1 MLSMALPVIVES
13 HRLSARRLTRIHAA
27 MWIGP
32 MLRNSGNADAR
43 TAAPAAMT
51 NTT

>member
-1 MLSMALPVIVES
+1 MLSMAFPVIVDS

-27 MWIGP
+27 TWTGP

-43 TAAPAAMT
+43 TAAPAAVT
-51 NTT
+51 STT